1 MENLAIENKNMS
13 TPNAVKTNPV
23 RLASHNVTSPV
34 TQSSRRRT
42 DWRRLFGLRE
52 MGVYYALLLLMVAL
66 SLVTTYLGKSNY
78 LSVLNLTNIVYQS
91 SLIAIMAVA
100 MTVIL
105 ISGNFDLS
113 VASVAALSAAILI
126 GFADQIGFLPACG
139 FAMAVAICAGLL
151 NGSIVQFV
159 GINAFIVTLGTM
171 TALRGVVLIFTDGQS
186 LSVEKPEVIEAMK
199 AFESGRLD
207 SSLFVMVA
215 AILLLVFGV
224 VRTFRAKKM
233 GKPFTPAMLGMI
245 LAAVVLLGISWA
257 TGGKLMLPKPVIYM
271 AIFTLIVWVTLSFTM
286 VGRRLYAVGGNPEAA
301 RLSGIN
307 VVRYKLLAFVLCSA
321 SAGFAG
327 ILFASRLRSIN
338 PAALSGAELAV
349 IAAAILGGTSLFGG
363 AGSVIKTLAGA
374 LLLYSLTNGFNILN
388 LGANYQGLIEGI
400 VLIGAAA
407 LYTVGNNRSKAKAK

>member
-1 MENLAIENKNMS
+1 MKKMFTVTREKIEPAQLKAGG
-13 TPNAVKTNPV
+13 P
-23 RLASHNVTSPV
+23 
-34 TQSSRRRT
+34 SSGVQKA
-42 DWRRLFGLRE
+42 DWKKLFSLRE
-52 MGVYYALLLLMVAL
+52 MGVYYALLLLLITL
-66 SLVTTYLGKSNY
+66 SFVTTYLGKSNY
-78 LSVLNLTNIVYQS
+78 LSVLNLTNIIYQS

-113 VASVAALSAAILI
+113 VASVAALSATILI

-139 FAMAVAICAGLL
+139 FAMTVAICAGLL

-171 TALRGVVLIFTDGQS
+171 TALRGAVLIFTDGHS
-186 LSVEKPEVIEAMK
+186 LSVENPDVILAMK
-199 AFESGRLD
+199 AFESGRVD
-207 SSLFVMVA
+207 SGPFLVALGVALIAITIVKFARVLSSARSITPSMVGMGLA
-215 AILLLVFGV
+215 GIALLLLN
-224 VRTFRAKKM
+224 A
-233 GKPFTPAMLGMI
+233 
-245 LAAVVLLGISWA
+245 LATSKI
-257 TGGKLMLPKPVIYM
+257 MLPKPVIYM
-271 AIFTLIVWVTLSFTM
+271 AIFTTVVWFVLSFTM
-286 VGRRLYAVGGNPEAA
+286 VGRRLYAVGGNAEAA

-307 VVRYKLLAFVLCSA
+307 VLRYKLLSFVLCSA
-321 SAGFAG
+321 AAGFAG

-338 PAALSGAELAV
+338 PAALSGAELSV

-400 VLIGAAA
+400 VLISAAA
-407 LYTVGNNRSKAKAK
+407 LYTVGNNRSRKATH

>member
-1 MENLAIENKNMS
+1 MKQMS
-13 TPNAVKTNPV
+13 TTTQTTIKPARLVSQNAVQPPSAPIMQKV
-23 RLASHNVTSPV
+23 
-34 TQSSRRRT
+34 
-42 DWRRLFGLRE
+42 DWRRLFSLRE
-52 MGVYYALLLLMVAL
+52 MGVYYALLLLLVVL
-66 SLVTTYLGKSNY
+66 SFVTTYLGKSSY
-78 LSVLNLTNIVYQS
+78 LSVLNMTNIIYQS

-113 VASVAALSAAILI
+113 VASVAALAAAILI
-126 GFADQIGFLPACG
+126 GFADQIGFWPASA
-139 FAMAVAICAGLL
+139 FAMTVAICAGLL
-151 NGSIVQFV
+151 NGAIVQFV

-171 TALRGVVLIFTDGQS
+171 TALRGAVLIFTDGHS

-199 AFESGRLD
+199 AFESGRVDVGLFTVIVGAALLGI
-207 SSLFVMVA
+207 SL
-215 AILLLVFGV
+215 LRLVQ
-224 VRTFRAKKM
+224 VRM
-233 GKPFTPAMLGMI
+233 GSKPITPAMLGMAI
-245 LAAVVLLGISWA
+245 GGLCLLALNWA
-257 TGGKLMLPKPVIYM
+257 TSSKLMLPKPVIYM
-271 AIFTLIVWVTLSFTM
+271 ATFTTITWFVLTFTM

-307 VVRYKLLAFVLCSA
+307 VLRYKLMAFVLCSA
-321 SAGFAG
+321 AAGFAG

-338 PAALSGAELAV
+338 PAALNGAELAV

-407 LYTVGNNRSKAKAK
+407 LYTVGHNRSKSKTS